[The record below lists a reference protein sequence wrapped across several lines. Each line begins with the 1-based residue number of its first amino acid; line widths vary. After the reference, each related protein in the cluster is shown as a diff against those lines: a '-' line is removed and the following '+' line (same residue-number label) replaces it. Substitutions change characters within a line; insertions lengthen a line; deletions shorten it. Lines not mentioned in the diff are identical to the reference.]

1 MEKATKKASVKKK
14 KLKRNDYIRIAV
26 CCAVVCG
33 FVYTLISQQIRIS
46 AIRQE
51 TKECLSEIEKQEQKY
66 SQLKEKAK
74 DNSTDKFYEEKA
86 RDEGYIRADE
96 TQFVVGN

>member
-1 MEKATKKASVKKK
+1 MEKATKKASKKKK
-14 KLKRNDYIRIAV
+14 KLQRSDFLRIFL
-26 CCAVVCG
+26 CCAVICG
-33 FVYTLISQQIRIS
+33 FMYTIISQQIRIS

-51 TKECLSEIEKQEQKY
+51 TKQCLSEIEKQEQKY

-86 RDEGYIRADE
+86 RDEGYVRDSE
-96 TQFVVGN
+96 TVFIVGN